1 MGVSNLWS
9 IRHLSDKSCERQ
21 WSIYKKNM
29 DAKYQNRA
37 YSVNQILVYLSEGNT
52 QWAIPRL
59 QRPFVWN
66 GGKVCDLISSMFLG
80 YPVGSIMTWKA
91 QGGVRARAVGSS
103 KNVSHNDLTDLVLDG
118 QQRLTSLKVLF
129 EGITVETNTGV
140 KTIKIQFNPLVHI
153 SGSPDKAFK
162 EYKNKTSPKWLDV
175 ATVLSSKD
183 PISSY
188 NAYVAANQKLTEAEK
203 TAAAAA
209 INELLRL
216 REYQVACVE
225 VSEDV
230 DVDNAAEIF
239 YRINSKGTVLKGS
252 DFILTLLEVGDQALR
267 DKITDFSR
275 DASKLSVLKDVYSP
289 ENGDTLAALVGYSF
303 RQSAGK
309 KVYDLLRGRE
319 GRNFIPGLKEK
330 NFETLKSNVDI
341 VCDLKMWR
349 EFLAA
354 IMGAGICHRNLIT
367 SDAALISSYV
377 IYLMMCNKDKPVSK
391 EQRQKAI
398 GRWLL
403 FCTLTSRYTSHT
415 DTQTVEDCKTF
426 DAAASSSEVLDLIN
440 GTIDKVLTDAF
451 WQAPFAGNRE
461 TIMTIALIQQGQK
474 TLFSKVHN
482 ISDQYLQSGGS
493 MEVQIHHIFPQN
505 YLLTHPDPKKRRD
518 QEASD
523 VGPNKA
529 SIDASANRMISD
541 KSPVEYVPLLKSDRK
556 YSDEEWDAMCSANA
570 LPKDWHMM
578 EFDDFV
584 EARAKLIPLVI
595 KKTFDQLR

>member
-1 MGVSNLWS
+1 
-9 IRHLSDKSCERQ
+9 
-21 WSIYKKNM
+21 M
-29 DAKYQNRA
+29 DAKYQNRV

-103 KNVSHNDLTDLVLDG
+103 QAVSQNDLTDLVLDG

-129 EGITVETNTGV
+129 EGIQLETSNGP
-140 KTIKIQFNPLVHI
+140 KSIKVQFNPLVHY
-153 SGSPDKAFK
+153 SGSPDRAFK
-162 EYKNKTSPKWLDV
+162 EYRTKPSSKWVDVSSVLKT
-175 ATVLSSKD
+175 KD

-188 NAYVAANQKLTEAEK
+188 NAYVAANPKLTEEEK
-203 TAAAAA
+203 NAAAGA

-216 REYQVACVE
+216 RDYQIACVE

-230 DVDNAAEIF
+230 DVENAAEIF

-252 DFILTLLEVGDQALR
+252 DFILTLLEVGDQQLR

-275 DASKLSVLKDVYSP
+275 DASRLAKYSEVYSP

-309 KVYDLLRGRE
+309 RVYELLRGRE
-319 GRNFIPGLKEK
+319 GKKFVPGLKEK
-330 NFETLKSNVDI
+330 NFEALKSNADT
-341 VCDLKMWR
+341 VCDLKAWK
-349 EFLAA
+349 EFIAA
-354 IMGAGICHRNLIT
+354 ITGAGICHRNLIT

-377 IYLMMCNKDKPVSK
+377 IYLMLCNKDKPVSK

-415 DTQTVEDCKTF
+415 DTQTATDCKTF
-426 DAAASSSEVLDLIN
+426 DAEKSSADVMAKVNGIIDL
-440 GTIDKVLTDAF
+440 TLTDQF
-451 WQAPFAGNRE
+451 WNTPFTDNKE

-482 ISDQYLQSGGS
+482 IKDQYEQSGSS
-493 MEVQIHHIFPQN
+493 MEVQIHHVFPQN
-505 YLLTHPDPKKRRD
+505 YMLTHPDATKRRD
-518 QEASD
+518 EEASD

-529 SIDASANRMISD
+529 SIDAKTNGFISD
-541 KSPVEYVPLLKSDRK
+541 KSPAEYVPQLKEQGRFTD
-556 YSDEEWDAMCSANA
+556 DEWSAMCAANA
-570 LPKDWHMM
+570 LPPNWHLM
-578 EFDDFV
+578 EFDAFV
-584 EARAKLIPLVI
+584 EARAKLMPFVI

>member
-1 MGVSNLWS
+1 MF
-9 IRHLSDKSCERQ
+9 RC
-21 WSIYKKNM
+21 IYIKDM
-29 DAKYQNRA
+29 EAKYLNRI
-37 YSVNQILVYLSEGNT
+37 YTINQILVYLSEGNT

-103 KNVSHNDLTDLVLDG
+103 QAVSQNDLTDLVLDG

-129 EGITVETNTGV
+129 EGIQVESTNGS
-140 KTIKIQFNPLVHI
+140 KSIKIQFNPLVHL
-153 SGSPDKAFK
+153 SGSTDRAFK
-162 EYKNKTSPKWLDV
+162 EYRNKTSSKWVDV
-175 ATVLSSKD
+175 SSVLKTND
-183 PISSY
+183 PIASY
-188 NAYVAANQKLTEAEK
+188 NSYLEANPKLTIEEK
-203 TAAAAA
+203 AAASTA
-209 INELLRL
+209 INELLKL
-216 REYQVACVE
+216 RYYEIACVE
-225 VSEDV
+225 VSENV
-230 DVDNAAEIF
+230 DVENAAEIF

-252 DFILTLLEVGDQALR
+252 DFILTLLEVGDQQLR

-275 DASKLSVLKDVYSP
+275 DASKLPKFSEVYSP

-309 KVYDLLRGRE
+309 RVYELLRGRE
-319 GRNFIPGLKEK
+319 GKKYVPGLKEK
-330 NFETLKSNVDI
+330 NFEALKSNVDT
-341 VCDLKMWR
+341 VCDIKAWK
-349 EFLAA
+349 EFVAA

-415 DTQTVEDCKTF
+415 DTQTATDCKTF
-426 DAAASSSEVLDLIN
+426 DAENSSAGVLAKIN
-440 GTIDKVLTDAF
+440 SVIDQVLTDSY
-451 WQAPFAGNRE
+451 WNTPFTDNKE

-474 TLFSKVHN
+474 TLFSKIHN
-482 ISDQYLQSGGS
+482 IKDQYEQSGTS
-493 MEVQIHHIFPQN
+493 MELQIHHIFPQN
-505 YLLTHPDPKKRRD
+505 YMLTHPEVAKRRN
-518 QEASD
+518 EEESD

-529 SIDASANRMISD
+529 SIDAKTNGFISD
-541 KSPVEYVPLLKSDRK
+541 KSPADYVPQLK
-556 YSDEEWDAMCSANA
+556 EQGLFTEAEWSAMCEANA
-570 LPKDWHMM
+570 LPHDWHLM

-584 EARAKLIPLVI
+584 EARAKLMPFVI
-595 KKTFDQLR
+595 KKTFDHLR